1 MRDEISCAHLLVRLK
16 NDDLIERF
24 MRSLLGCSRKAAL
37 IVPVLTVFTTSVA
50 WEKLEATLMKAFEK
64 DILI

>member
-16 NDDLIERF
+16 NDGLIERF
-24 MRSLLGCSRKAAL
+24 MQSLLGCSRKAAL

-50 WEKLEATLMKAFEK
+50 WEKLETTLMKAFEK